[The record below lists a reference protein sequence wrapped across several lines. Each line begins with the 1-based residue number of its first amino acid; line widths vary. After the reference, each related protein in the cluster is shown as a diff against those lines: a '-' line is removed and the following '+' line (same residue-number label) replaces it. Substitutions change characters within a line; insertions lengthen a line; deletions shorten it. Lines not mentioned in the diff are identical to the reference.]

1 MSVAHPAFRLTVRA
15 PFELMLKTIH
25 ICLILC
31 ILALLSPVVLAVEK
45 AESLYDAK
53 TAQKIDPS
61 KLSILGPKAGK
72 FRYDKRMSRAAEI
85 ASARAR
91 SRSTA
96 RCWRYVKDA
105 LLAADVIESR
115 PVTAYAKQAAGELTK
130 EHGFE
135 KIRER
140 NPYKAPL
147 GSVLVYGGKGAGHV
161 EIRTMRGFVSD
172 FVSEEPSKRPL
183 IGIYI
188 KRRA

>member
-1 MSVAHPAFRLTVRA
+1 MSQ
-15 PFELMLKTIH
+15 TIR
-25 ICLILC
+25 IFLILC
-31 ILALLSPVVLAVEK
+31 ILALLAPALRAVEK
-45 AESLYDAK
+45 ADSLYDSK
-53 TAQKIDPS
+53 TARKIDPS
-61 KLSILGPKAGK
+61 KYPVFGPQSGK
-72 FRYDKRMSRAAEI
+72 FRYDKRMVRAAEI
-85 ASARAR
+85 AATRAR

-115 PVTAYAKQAAGELTK
+115 PVTAYAKQAAAELTK

-172 FVSEEPSKRPL
+172 FVSEKPSKRPL